1 MNAGITYLLFQ
12 KMSGDLSAPDSVFI
26 MNHSQ
31 YMHPKFWE
39 GILCVWLAFFL
50 SFFIRNTKTQ
60 LLQDLSVCYGF
71 HLSFTCCHNSMY
83 WMEAANKT
91 MLMAS

>member
-26 MNHSQ
+26 MKHDQ

-39 GILCVWLAFFL
+39 RILCLTCFL
-50 SFFIRNTKTQ
+50 SLLPYPQHQDSVSSGFFCLLPLSSPTHLLSQ
-60 LLQDLSVCYGF
+60 LHVLNGS
-71 HLSFTCCHNSMY
+71 S
-83 WMEAANKT
+83 
-91 MLMAS
+91 